1 MFECLCLQIVQCVDV
16 FVSGSHLMLV
26 MELMQS
32 DLQKL
37 IHEVHVRTVNS
48 IDSRCSKPTASLYS
62 AALPLAVQKRVALM
76 FLQGVDEMHN
86 CGILHRVY
94 ISCIILTLKTLLFIV
109 SCMLGIYIL
118 IYMLCSS
125 HVLTYSTDIRI
136 LLWFQCM

>member
-1 MFECLCLQIVQCVDV
+1 
-16 FVSGSHLMLV
+16 MLV

-48 IDSRCSKPTASLYS
+48 FDSRGCKPIAAPYSAVHVRTVNSMNSRESKPTATPYS

-76 FLQGVDEMHN
+76 FLQGVDEMHK

-94 ISCIILTLKTLLFIV
+94 I
-109 SCMLGIYIL
+109 
-118 IYMLCSS
+118 
-125 HVLTYSTDIRI
+125 
-136 LLWFQCM
+136 